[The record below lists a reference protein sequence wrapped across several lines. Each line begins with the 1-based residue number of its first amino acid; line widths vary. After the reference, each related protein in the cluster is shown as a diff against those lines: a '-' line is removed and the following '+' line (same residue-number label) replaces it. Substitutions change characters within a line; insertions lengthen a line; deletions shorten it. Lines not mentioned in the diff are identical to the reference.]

1 MRAKSSF
8 GIKLIAVG
16 LLSALA
22 LAIYSG
28 TGVLPIATTTGQ
40 GTAKAA
46 EYAPARRDNYF
57 PNTEP
62 LGADEMRVTALGT
75 GTPNFRR
82 SQASAS
88 WLVELGNG
96 EKFIFDIGTGSLANY
111 GALEIPY
118 TYLDKVFLSHLHVDH
133 IGDLDA
139 LFIGGW
145 VSNRTVPL
153 RVWGPS
159 GRTPELGT
167 KNAVDHL
174 RQMFAWDLAGRMGN
188 MPSAGGHIEVTEFDY
203 SKIQVVYEKNGVTI
217 KSWPAIHTID
227 GAVSYSLEWKGKK
240 FVYGGDSVP
249 NKWFL
254 AEAKGADLLIHECYL
269 TIQQF
274 IDLKHYDPERA
285 RIVATVIHTP
295 PSSCGKIFSRMK
307 PRMAVAYHSFSDF
320 NVTPGTLAAIR
331 KTYDGPLTLADDM
344 LVWNID
350 KDKIRVRRVIGT
362 DEALPATP
370 PQPAG
375 PPDPSER
382 TEQSDWLKAGKV
394 NLLD

>member
-1 MRAKSSF
+1 
-8 GIKLIAVG
+8 
-16 LLSALA
+16 LA

-46 EYAPARRDNYF
+46 ENAPARRDNYF

-167 KNAVDHL
+167 KSAVDHL
-174 RQMFAWDLAGRMGN
+174 RQMFAWDLTGRMGN

-362 DEALPATP
+362 DEAWPATP